1 MIKLFPLSLFSLI
14 LLIGCEQNIPL
25 APYDSGLPPA
35 VPENIRV
42 TTATDGVVIIRWW
55 ENIDP
60 EYSSYN
66 LYRGVN
72 DSVNLIF
79 HKKLYANFFRDENL
93 FYDSVYYY
101 AVSAVGRNGKESRKS
116 NHVTARPGNNF
127 DPVLPSY
134 INLTPLNFEGRLLVS
149 FEWSKDDNPDFKG
162 LEVYRSTSPGFT
174 PTQNDF
180 VLFLD
185 DLHDTD
191 SLALSNSVNYYYKFR
206 TADHGGRFSEFSND
220 YNAFLFPVVKKLFPQ
235 NGAVIPFFDVYSV
248 EALPYDLEYEIVVYD
263 SPVVNEVWRSVRYRS
278 TASGELFIP
287 NFIPSISLNKK
298 YYWRVAVYQTGG
310 NSPVF
315 WSDLSSFQ
323 ITRFD

>member
-1 MIKLFPLSLFSLI
+1 MCLMTFN
-14 LLIGCEQNIPL
+14 GCEQNIPL

-35 VPENIRV
+35 VPENLRV
-42 TTATDGVVIIRWW
+42 TTATDGVVIVRWW

-60 EYSSYN
+60 EYSFYN

-79 HKKLYANFFRDENL
+79 YKKLFSTFYRDENL

-101 AVSAVGRNGKESRKS
+101 AVTSVGRNGKESGKS
-116 NHVTARPGNNF
+116 RHVAAKPGNNF

-134 INLTPLNFEGRLLVS
+134 LNVTPVNYEGKLLVS
-149 FEWSKDDNPDFKG
+149 FEWSIDENPDFKG
-162 LEVYRSTSPGFT
+162 LEVYRSTSQGFT

-180 VLFLD
+180 VVFLD
-185 DLHDTD
+185 SLHDTD
-191 SLALSNSVNYYYKFR
+191 SLALSHSVNYYYKFR
-206 TADHGGRFSEFSND
+206 AADHGGRFSAFSDD
-220 YNAFLFPVVKKLFPQ
+220 YNAFLFPAVEKLSPQ
-235 NGAVIPFFDVYSV
+235 NGAIIPFFDVYSV
-248 EALPYDLEYEIVVYD
+248 GALPYDLEYEVVVYD

-278 TASGELFIP
+278 TSPGELFIP
-287 NFIPSISLNKK
+287 NYIPSIILNKK
-298 YYWRVAVYQTGG
+298 YYWRIAVYRPGG
-310 NSPVF
+310 SSPVF

>member
-1 MIKLFPLSLFSLI
+1 MRKLLSLSLFSLI

-25 APYDSGLPPA
+25 VPYDSGLPPA
-35 VPENIRV
+35 VPENIRI
-42 TTATDGVVIIRWW
+42 TTASDGVVIVRWW

-60 EYSSYN
+60 EYSYYN

-72 DSVNLIF
+72 DSVNLTF
-79 HKKLYANFFRDENL
+79 YKKLFSTFYRDENL

-116 NHVTARPGNNF
+116 YPVVARPGNNF

-134 INLTPLNFEGRLLVS
+134 INVTPVNYEGKLLVS
-149 FEWSKDDNPDFKG
+149 FEWRKDDNPDFKG

-174 PTQNDF
+174 PNQNDF

-185 DLHDTD
+185 ELHDTD
-191 SLALSNSVNYYYKFR
+191 SLALSHSVKYYYKFR
-206 TADHGGRFSEFSND
+206 TADHGGRFSKFSDD
-220 YNAFLFPVVKKLFPQ
+220 YIAFLFPTVEKLFPK

-248 EALPYDLEYEIVVYD
+248 ESLPFDLEYEIVVYD

-278 TASGELFIP
+278 TVPGELFIP
-287 NFIPSISLNKK
+287 NYIPSISLNKK
-298 YYWRVAVYQTGG
+298 YFWRVAVYLPGG

-323 ITRFD
+323 VTRFD